1 MSRIFLPIGDADA
14 HAENSVLKCICLI
27 CLKHRAEI
35 RKYLDKQASCDK
47 LFKEKWL

>member
-14 HAENSVLKCICLI
+14 HAENGMLKCI
-27 CLKHRAEI
+27 CLKHRAGI